1 MSLAWTDAQGRLM
14 RGLSTFKSE
23 WLAQSL
29 SSDTS
34 TCWLV
39 SCWILSFRNPGN
51 GPYVAL
57 VPSSKSSVRPILMTC
72 NKTLSN
78 SKAQNTHLLW
88 LSTVLW
94 VVSAHWCFS
103 QTIIWLSGMA
113 ELCKHPQLV
122 WELAGWLLGAGIGC
136 QCEGLHVVFP
146 KHGSLK
152 MECLKHS
159 PKVLASGTPYHL
171 GFCRF
176 MCHCLLR
183 LSMRWKDAMAETG
196 KLITKTWLTGPNCLV
211 HVGLKD
217 GTFRGLWWRWCF
229 VDWWGANR
237 TEHLGALEKMNF

>member
-51 GPYVAL
+51 GQYVAL

-103 QTIIWLSGMA
+103 QTIMWLSGMA

-146 KHGSLK
+146 KHGS
-152 MECLKHS
+152 
-159 PKVLASGTPYHL
+159 
-171 GFCRF
+171 
-176 MCHCLLR
+176 
-183 LSMRWKDAMAETG
+183 W
-196 KLITKTWLTGPNCLV
+196 I
-211 HVGLKD
+211 
-217 GTFRGLWWRWCF
+217 WRWNVSSIPQKSWHLELRPTLFSADLC
-229 VDWWGANR
+229 VIVCWDWAWGGRMLWQRRVSWLPKPDSQGLTAWSMWVWK
-237 TEHLGALEKMNF
+237 TALSGGSGDADAL